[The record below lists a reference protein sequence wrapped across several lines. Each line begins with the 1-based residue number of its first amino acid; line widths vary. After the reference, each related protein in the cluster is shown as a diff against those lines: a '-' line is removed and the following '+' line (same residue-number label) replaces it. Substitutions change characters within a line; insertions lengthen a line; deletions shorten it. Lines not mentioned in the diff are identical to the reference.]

1 VGVGVGVALASEVY
15 CFAVFAVESVREE
28 GKGEGGAMA
37 LYDNELMD
45 DDDDDDDDKRYPS

>member
-1 VGVGVGVALASEVY
+1 MGVGVGVALASEVY